1 MEKKPAFTLAE
12 VLITLGI
19 IGIVAAMTLPSLVGK
34 YQKKVTA
41 TKLKKSFATLQEIIR
56 LSEKDNGEMSEW
68 DFPKNA
74 DYAANESEFFK
85 KYFLP
90 YMKVVGKSGYYS
102 PSRESY
108 QIYNINGGTAINV
121 LYWHILPDG
130 SSIGMFSNVPGTYC
144 WIFIDINANK
154 GPNTLGKDI
163 FMTEIYRQKRL
174 LMWPTYD
181 YRVYL
186 DKNTLKTAPTY
197 GCQKGG
203 SGQYAGGY
211 CGQLIQQDG
220 WEIKDYYPW

>member
-1 MEKKPAFTLAE
+1 MKKRNAFTLAE

-19 IGIVAAMTLPSLVGK
+19 IGIVAAMTLPSLVGN
-34 YQKKVTA
+34 YQKKETVA
-41 TKLKKSFATLQEIIR
+41 KLKKSYATLQELIR

-68 DFPKNA
+68 GFPENA

-90 YMKVVGKSGYYS
+90 YMKVIGKSG
-102 PSRESY
+102 SY
-108 QIYNINGGTAINV
+108 APDRVAYKVYNINGVSAINV

-130 SSIGMFSNVPGTYC
+130 SAIGMFSNIPGTYC

-154 GPNTLGKDI
+154 GPNRLGKDI
-163 FMTEIYRQKRL
+163 FMTEIYRKKRL
-174 LMWPTYD
+174 TLWPSYD
-181 YRVYL
+181 YTVYVKRQNL
-186 DKNTLKTAPTY
+186 INDSNY

-203 SGQYAGGY
+203 SGQYAGGC

-220 WEIKDYYPW
+220 WEIKDDYPW